1 MLFVKILQSL
11 LIMFLVL
18 GNNPVQSDDDDDAL
32 LKSPKGVLS
41 VTLDSQ
47 TQTQTGL
54 KTVKVAS
61 VNRQTEFETFGKVV
75 SIEPLLVLRERYL
88 LAQAEL
94 KSATAKLKQT
104 EQNWQRQQALFKN
117 GISAKRSL
125 QELDAQKFADQA
137 AVESSHVRSLALLNE
152 AKLSWGDTLAQW
164 IISPQCDNLKAIL
177 TGQRQLVQ
185 VTLPPNK
192 LLPDHLQ
199 QISVDSAGI
208 RSRAVPAEFIARSAQ
223 VDSVA
228 QGENYFFETSNSAM
242 RPGMKIN
249 AWIAESESTQPGV
262 FIPESALLW
271 YMDQAYIFIKTAENT
286 FVRRNVSQ
294 FVRDKQGYFVSD
306 GLQAGEEIVS
316 EGAQLLLSEE
326 LRGQI
331 PDDD

>member
-32 LKSPKGVLS
+32 LKSPKGFLL

-47 TQTQTGL
+47 TQVQTGL
-54 KTVKVAS
+54 KTVKTAL
-61 VNRQTEFETFGKVV
+61 VNRQAEFETFGKVV
-75 SIEPLLVLRERYL
+75 SIEPLLALRERYL

-104 EQNWQRQQALFKN
+104 EQNWQRQQALFSN

-125 QELDAQKFADQA
+125 QELDALKFADQA
-137 AVESSHVRSLALLNE
+137 AVESSRVRSLALLNE
-152 AKLSWGDTLAQW
+152 VKLSWGDTLVRW
-164 IISPQCDNLKAIL
+164 IISPQGDNLKAIL

-199 QISVDSAGI
+199 QISVDSAGV
-208 RSRAVPAEFIARSAQ
+208 RSRAIPAAFISRSAQ
-223 VDSVA
+223 VDTIA
-228 QGENYFFETSNSAM
+228 QGENYFFQTSNNAI
-242 RPGMKIN
+242 RPGMKIS
-249 AWIAESESTQPGV
+249 AWIAESASVEPGV
-262 FIPESALLW
+262 VIPESALLW
-271 YMDQAYIFIKTAENT
+271 YMDQAYIFVKTAENT

-294 FVRDKQGYFVSD
+294 FVRDKQGYFVRE

-316 EGAQLLLSEE
+316 VGAQLLLSEE